1 MSSMPDELDVKVT
14 TVRVG
19 RFAATVTVWGEV
31 DLYAAPDLGEALASL
46 PNEVRHVLVDLSQVG
61 FIDSVGLATLVGA
74 ARRLE
79 ERHGRMLLV
88 IDDARIKRLL
98 AVTGLDRFF
107 SVRSSDADTAREL
120 VGASALESLGPG
132 D

>member
-1 MSSMPDELDVKVT
+1 MPDELDVKVT

-46 PNEVRHVLVDLSQVG
+46 PHEVRHVLVDLSQVG
-61 FIDSVGLATLVGA
+61 FIDSVGLATLVAA

-79 ERHGRMLLV
+79 ERQGRMLLV
-88 IDDARIKRLL
+88 VDDARVRRLL

-120 VGASALESLGPG
+120 VGASVLESLARG